1 MKKTQMIGLI
11 TNGKQYVFT
20 RKLRETDYIYLYK
33 KRRKSCPA
41 RRREVVKGRH
51 LHINRLEEDHMTEK
65 YMMALYLKRLTIYE
79 IKKQRRKNHRRVLKQ
94 VWEAERD

>member
-20 RKLRETDYIYLYK
+20 RKLRETDHIYIYIYQ
-33 KRRKSCPA
+33 RRKSCPA

-51 LHINRLEEDHMTEK
+51 LHINRLEEDHITEK

-79 IKKQRRKNHRRVLKQ
+79 IKKQRRKKRRNG
-94 VWEAERD
+94 AP